1 MSGAFFKPSD
11 IMKITRGSK
20 GGALG
25 ELQLARVAYW
35 LVIIAAITVGLIY
48 FSSLV
53 KPFFIAL
60 FLWYLIMELQ
70 HALGRI
76 SIRGRR
82 MPGWLSGV
90 FSLVLIISVILSI
103 GEIIQYN
110 IQEIADQVPFYQQK
124 INRLFLDYSQLMQ
137 ESEIAAA
144 LFGWLRQID
153 LGAWFSALLNSLT
166 GIVGNFA
173 IILIYIVFL
182 LIEGNVMESKSK
194 ALFVDKKRSYRMLNS
209 VFRQINSAFRRYL
222 VVKTLISL
230 GTAVL
235 SYIVLRLYAID
246 FPVLWAFLVF
256 LLNYIPYVGS
266 LVATLLPSV
275 FAWFQLGSMSTALW
289 VFVSIQA
296 IQTLMG
302 NYVEPKVMGRSLN
315 LSPLVVMLSLAF
327 WGAIWGIVGMFLAV
341 PIASIMLIVFSQF
354 PTTRALAIIISERG
368 EITTE
373 EYSD

>member
-1 MSGAFFKPSD
+1 M
-11 IMKITRGSK
+11 GSF
-20 GGALG
+20 AL
-25 ELQLARVAYW
+25 V
-35 LVIIAAITVGLIY
+35 
-48 FSSLV
+48 
-53 KPFFIAL
+53 
-60 FLWYLIMELQ
+60 
-70 HALGRI
+70 
-76 SIRGRR
+76 
-82 MPGWLSGV
+82 
-90 FSLVLIISVILSI
+90 
-103 GEIIQYN
+103 
-110 IQEIADQVPFYQQK
+110 
-124 INRLFLDYSQLMQ
+124 
-137 ESEIAAA
+137 
-144 LFGWLRQID
+144 
-153 LGAWFSALLNSLT
+153 
-166 GIVGNFA
+166 
-173 IILIYIVFL
+173 LIYIVFL
-182 LIEGNVMESKSK
+182 LIESAVMEGKSE
-194 ALFVDKKRSYRMLNS
+194 ALFADKKRSYRMLNS

-246 FPVLWAFLVF
+246 FPVLWAFLIF

-275 FAWFQLGSMSTALW
+275 FAWFQLGSISTALW

-354 PTTRALAIIISERG
+354 PATRALTIIFSERG
-368 EITTE
+368 EITIE
-373 EYSD
+373 EFSD

>member
-1 MSGAFFKPSD
+1 
-11 IMKITRGSK
+11 MKITRVSK

-48 FSSLV
+48 FSALV

-70 HALGRI
+70 NALGRI
-76 SIRGRR
+76 SIRGWR

-103 GEIIQYN
+103 GEIIQFN
-110 IQEIADQVPFYQQK
+110 IQQISEQVPFYQQK
-124 INRLFLDYSQLMQ
+124 LNRFYSDYSKLMQ
-137 ESEIAAA
+137 DSEIAAA
-144 LFGWLRQID
+144 LLGWIRQID
-153 LGAWFSALLNSLT
+153 LGALFSALLNSLT
-166 GIVGNFA
+166 GMVGNFA
-173 IILIYIVFL
+173 LIIIYIVFL
-182 LIEGNVMESKSK
+182 LIEGSVIEKKSE

-235 SYIVLRLYAID
+235 SYFVLRLYAID
-246 FPVLWAFLVF
+246 FPVLWAFLIF

-275 FAWFQLGSMSTALW
+275 FAWFQMGNVSTALW
-289 VFVSIQA
+289 VFLSIQA

-302 NYVEPKVMGRSLN
+302 NYLEPKVMGRSLN

-354 PTTRALAIIISERG
+354 PATRAMAIVFSERG
-368 EITTE
+368 EITKE
-373 EYSD
+373 EFTD